1 MGRKRVS
8 QLVTVEPKAILARY
22 AEGEKMSEIAPSLGL
37 KGAEQ
42 IYRKL
47 LRECPEEWK
56 EHQAARAIRILEEA
70 RDEMELAQ
78 DALSLARARERVRSA
93 QWELERTCRRIY
105 GQDVPQSVAAV
116 QVNINLRRE
125 KQLDVV
131 ASQEDAPSEPL

>member
-1 MGRKRVS
+1 
-8 QLVTVEPKAILARY
+8 
-22 AEGEKMSEIAPSLGL
+22 MSDIAPTLGL

-70 RDEMELAQ
+70 RDDMENVSKTP
-78 DALSLARARERVRSA
+78 DALSLARARERLRSA

-105 GQDVPQSVAAV
+105 GTDVPASVAAV

-125 KQLDVV
+125 NATVQSEQIQAIDVK
-131 ASQEDAPSEPL
+131 EE